1 MDRGYKPPNVFSVTR
16 EEIMLH
22 FLAMIYDYY
31 SENDPLCF
39 QVMTP
44 ALSI

>member
-1 MDRGYKPPNVFSVTR
+1 MDRGYKPPNVFS
-16 EEIMLH
+16 EIMLH